1 MTLLDK
7 EFLTFC
13 NATNLDWQY
22 ASLVAGRKLHELL
35 SPDKFVREYK
45 DKDGNNKKKNI
56 YGSIGDSYD
65 SKKGLQQMQ
74 NSAGVLMNYLEE
86 CGKNSKEGDFLS
98 QWEVVYGADSYKL
111 YTDYLDEVKEITK
124 VEINYPS
131 REKVESSKKILRSK

>member
-1 MTLLDK
+1 MAILDK

-13 NATNLDWQY
+13 NAANLDWQY

-35 SPDKFVREYK
+35 SPEKFVRKY
-45 DKDGNNKKKNI
+45 DDGRTEDVYKNI
-56 YGSIGDSYD
+56 SE
-65 SKKGLQQMQ
+65 MQ

-86 CGKNSKEGDFLS
+86 CGKNSGEGDFLKN
-98 QWEVVYGADSYKL
+98 WKVVYGADSYKL

-131 REKVESSKKILRSK
+131 REKVESSKK